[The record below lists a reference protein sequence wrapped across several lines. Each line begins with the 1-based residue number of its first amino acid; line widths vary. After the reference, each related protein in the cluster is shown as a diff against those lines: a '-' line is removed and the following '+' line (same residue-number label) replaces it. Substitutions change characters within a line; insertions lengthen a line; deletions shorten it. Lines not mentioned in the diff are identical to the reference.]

1 MNEFKDLQGK
11 PLEKLPYESKPIP
24 TKLEEVE
31 NNHVSKGTKLRP
43 SDYWNMI
50 FAVLSDYALS
60 KLDVTSQNKVLS
72 FRSVLTIIG
81 AGIVILLFIY
91 LFRS

>member
-1 MNEFKDLQGK
+1 MNEFKDLKGL
-11 PLEKLPYESKPIP
+11 PPEKLPYESKPIP
-24 TKLEEVE
+24 TELKEVE
-31 NNHVSKGTKLRP
+31 NKHVSEKTKLVL

-50 FAVLSDYALS
+50 FAILSDYALS

-72 FRSVLTIIG
+72 VRQILAIIG
-81 AGIVILLFIY
+81 GIIVILLLIY